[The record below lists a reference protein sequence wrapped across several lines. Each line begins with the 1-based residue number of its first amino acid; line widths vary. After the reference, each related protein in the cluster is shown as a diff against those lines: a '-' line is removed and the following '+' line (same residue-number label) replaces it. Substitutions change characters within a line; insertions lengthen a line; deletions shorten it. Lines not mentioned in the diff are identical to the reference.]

1 MSKEKKRLGRGLSAL
16 LNASAGPLVSG
27 EMLETPYSPG
37 QTTTAAITDAAVQ
50 VGTFTLPG
58 LGELHEEFAPAKPAA
73 DEGMSLEQPATGP
86 RYELLEVV
94 AIQPNPWQPRTEFDK
109 EEIQSLA
116 ESLDTHG
123 LLQAIVVRRAGAGYQ
138 VIAGERRLRAAKR
151 LLWKQIPATVIE
163 ATDRDM
169 AELALIENI
178 QRKDLNPVEKATSF
192 QEYLDKHGATQE
204 ELAKRLNI
212 DRSTIANFVRL
223 LGLPISIQN
232 FLRAGKI
239 TQGHAR
245 AMLPLEKTNVQLEMC
260 QRIMTE
266 GLSVRQTEEIIADWL
281 AGKEDA
287 ITPDGELITE
297 SLGLAAR
304 PSISA
309 IPTPEKSSRAKKKS
323 AHVQDMEQQLR
334 EALGLKVKLTSNPG
348 GRGKLEVFFK
358 NHAEFESL
366 LDYLRGE

>member
-1 MSKEKKRLGRGLSAL
+1 MGKEKKRLGRGLDAL
-16 LNASAGPLVSG
+16 LNASTGSLTSG
-27 EMLETPYSPG
+27 EMLETPYSPA
-37 QTTTAAITDAAVQ
+37 QSETS
-50 VGTFTLPG
+50 TFTLPG
-58 LGELHEEFAPAKPAA
+58 LGELREEFAPKPAA
-73 DEGMSLEQPATGP
+73 KPVDDGISLEEPQAGP
-86 RYELLEVV
+86 RYELLEV
-94 AIQPNPWQPRTEFDK
+94 AGIQPNPWQPREEFDK
-109 EEIQSLA
+109 AEIQALA

-138 VIAGERRLRAAKR
+138 VIAGERRLRAAMR
-151 LLWKQIPATVIE
+151 LHWKQIPATVIE
-163 ATDRDM
+163 ASDRDM

-178 QRKDLNPVEKATSF
+178 QRKDLNPVEKAISF

-204 ELAKRLNI
+204 ELAKRLGI

-223 LGLPISIQN
+223 LGLPVSIQN

-245 AMLPLEKTNVQLEMC
+245 AMLPMEATGVQLEMC

-281 AGKEDA
+281 AGNKNA
-287 ITPDGELITE
+287 LAGELAMKSPGT
-297 SLGLAAR
+297 AAA

-309 IPTPEKSSRAKKKS
+309 IPTPERSTRAKKKS
-323 AHVQDMEQQLR
+323 AHIQDMEQQLR

-348 GRGKLEVFFK
+348 GRGKLEIFFK
-358 NHAEFESL
+358 NHTEFESL